1 MIMPMEELYIKVI
14 EASEKN
20 TEYSVKK
27 LKLADE
33 GLCVFR
39 SLSITFK
46 EERTEEFVHITI
58 TRWNEPEENHP
69 EQKPYRSVDVIYG
82 TLNEKKPKMAG
93 TYRIR
98 MKGTDRGVKGSIYES
113 VYRSKGWDWKEID
126 VNSPSVTMLV
136 RRIVSLLDPINKVE

>member
-1 MIMPMEELYIKVI
+1 MIIPIEELYYKVA
-14 EASEKN
+14 EVSEKN

-33 GLCVFR
+33 GLCIFR
-39 SLSITFK
+39 SLSNTFK
-46 EERTEEFVHITI
+46 DERTKEYVHITI

-82 TLNEKKPKMAG
+82 TFNEKKPDINGM
-93 TYRIR
+93 YRIK

-113 VYRSKGWDWKEID
+113 VHRSKGWDWKEVD
-126 VNSPSVTMLV
+126 VTSPPVTMLI
-136 RRIVSLLDPINKVE
+136 RRIVSLLKPSNAE